1 MADEHWWPLLKG
13 SAIIYVGYGGTFTH
27 LSATDFQM
35 RKGPPVTIALDL
47 NGNLRT
53 RNKRSNMYIDAKALA
68 AGDIRRLTRVEL
80 PSGGKFLS
88 HLRRYL
94 DHADDTSTP
103 WNLIVNLEGEYRFTV
118 EPEWRE
124 IDLVL
129 LVSRLEEGG
138 R

>member
-53 RNKRSNMYIDAKALA
+53 RNKRSNMYIDAKALGGTSLGWKVPLTLA
-68 AGDIRRLTRVEL
+68 AILGPR
-80 PSGGKFLS
+80 
-88 HLRRYL
+88 RRYE
-94 DHADDTSTP
+94 HP
-103 WNLIVNLEGEYRFTV
+103 V
-118 EPEWRE
+118 ESHRE
-124 IDLVL
+124 P
-129 LVSRLEEGG
+129 G